1 MLLRISGIAFLILFN
16 WGYLCAQACCSGGTP
31 LSSNLGIQSL
41 EDKFLQL
48 QLSYDYNT
56 QRDLVLGSRQ
66 LEDDSRHRDT
76 HSILLRASYAF
87 APKWSITG
95 LFSLVRQEENVFRS
109 TGSFSTSAQGI
120 GDVVGLIQYSVL
132 QSQNTALI
140 AAGGLKFPIGVTSRL
155 DERTGILLN
164 PDLQPGTG
172 AWDWIFGLHL
182 SQNHFIKTNLTS
194 FITSTYRLTT
204 KDDRFGG
211 QQIYEFGDEWI
222 SQIGFRDRYF
232 AGSFLLDPSILFKY
246 RYTQKDRVEKSFVP
260 NTSGHW
266 IHLVPAID
274 FAFTPDLALGFS
286 YEFPLYRS
294 LSGTQLT
301 TSRKITVSLNY
312 TFKVKDKFEGVN
324 EMDRS
329 F

>member
-1 MLLRISGIAFLILFN
+1 MVIRIIWVIVFELFWISGF
-16 WGYLCAQACCSGGTP
+16 GQACCSGGTP

-41 EDKFLQL
+41 ENKYLQL

-87 APKWSITG
+87 AARWSITG

-109 TGSFSTSAQGI
+109 TGNFTTAAQGI
-120 GDVVGLIQYSVL
+120 GDVVGLVQYSVF
-132 QSQNTALI
+132 QSQNTAVV
-140 AAGGLKFPIGVTSRL
+140 AAGGLKFPIGVTNRL
-155 DERTGILLN
+155 DDRTGILLN

-172 AWDWIFGLHL
+172 ALDWIFGLHL
-182 SQNHFIKTNLTS
+182 GQNHFIKTNLTA

-246 RYTQKDRVEKSFVP
+246 RYTQKDKVETSFVP

-266 IHLVPAID
+266 LHLVPAID
-274 FAFTPDLALGFS
+274 FAFTPEFALGFS
-286 YEFPLYRS
+286 YEFPIYRS
-294 LSGTQLT
+294 LQGTQLT

-312 TFKVKDKFEGVN
+312 TFKVKEKFEGIN